1 MSENRWL
8 YRASLYELLAQ
19 SFLYTTPA
27 LAEALTSGEYAEALS
42 ELLAL
47 NGIAVPQSV
56 DGNEYE
62 NKVEGKGESKDKST
76 VVKALLPYEG
86 RASDEVLHELRRDY
100 TRVFIG
106 SKDPL
111 VPPYG
116 GAWYAL
122 ERGLKPLLFV
132 GKESLAVER
141 FLRRCGVVQPE
152 GTNEPLDHIA
162 SELEFLQYLCFLKA
176 GAAAP
181 PETADIDSG
190 DYATFY
196 HDHFRWFAQR
206 FADNAIKECRAPF
219 FIAAAQV
226 LLALPEEAG
235 E

>member
-19 SFLYTTPA
+19 SFLYTTET

-42 ELLAL
+42 ELMAL
-47 NGIAVPQSV
+47 NAIAVPGISDENGTV
-56 DGNEYE
+56 DGS
-62 NKVEGKGESKDKST
+62 KVGEGDADRST
-76 VVKALLPYEG
+76 VEKALLPYEG

-106 SKDPL
+106 SRDPL
-111 VPPYG
+111 VSPYG
-116 GAWYAL
+116 GSWYAL
-122 ERGLKPLLFV
+122 ERGTKPLLFV

-162 SELEFLQYLCFLKA
+162 SELEFLQYLCLLKA
-176 GAAAP
+176 GATIA
-181 PETADIDSG
+181 PETADIG
-190 DYATFY
+190 PTDYASFY
-196 HDHFRWFAQR
+196 NDHFRWFAQR
-206 FADNAIKECRAPF
+206 FATGVITECRTPF
-219 FIAAAQV
+219 FRAAAQV

-235 E
+235 D